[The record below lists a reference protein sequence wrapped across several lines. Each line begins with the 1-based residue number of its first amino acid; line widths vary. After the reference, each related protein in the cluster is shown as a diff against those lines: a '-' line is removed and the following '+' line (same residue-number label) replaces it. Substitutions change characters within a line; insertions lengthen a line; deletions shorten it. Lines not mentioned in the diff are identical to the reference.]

1 MFSNFQGVLIIGVLD
16 EFVDMI
22 LFFLLNCVSLVY
34 LKLVLDVCVKCNV
47 YMVEMLEFQ
56 EVDLMV
62 IIYCFFIF
70 KVLNLCIL
78 LIYWYCVAEYVL

>member
-62 IIYCFFIF
+62 IIYCFLVF

-78 LIYWYCVAEYVL
+78 LIYWYCVVEYIL

>member
-1 MFSNFQGVLIIGVLD
+1 MFSNFYGVLIIGVLD

-62 IIYCFFIF
+62 IIYCFLVF

-78 LIYWYCVAEYVL
+78 LIYWYCVVEYIL

>member
-78 LIYWYCVAEYVL
+78 LIYWYCVVEYVL

>member
-16 EFVDMI
+16 EFVDTI
-22 LFFLLNCVSLVY
+22 LFFLLNRVSSVY
-34 LKLVLDVCVKCNV
+34 SKLALDVRVKRNV

-62 IIYCFFIF
+62 IIYRFLAF
-70 KVLNLCIL
+70 KVLNLRIS
-78 LIYWYCVAEYVL
+78 LIYWYCVAEYIL